1 MGSLLDGEGVVVRAG
16 HHCAQPVMTRFCVPA
31 TTRASFAYFNTR
43 EEVDILVSAV
53 LKAIELFK

>member
-1 MGSLLDGEGVVVRAG
+1 MARYN
-16 HHCAQPVMTRFCVPA
+16 VPA

-43 EEVDILVSAV
+43 EDIDVLVAAV